1 MRFAINEKLES
12 DLIKALA
19 KISQMINANK
29 GIADENSLGLFY
41 LIESVLKR
49 IVGTIDQDGTVEMG
63 LYEEFNKVK
72 QITVRAFEGT
82 VLDDLIWQISSNLT
96 SR

>member
-19 KISQMINANK
+19 KISQMINASK
-29 GIADENSLGLFY
+29 GIADENSLGMFY